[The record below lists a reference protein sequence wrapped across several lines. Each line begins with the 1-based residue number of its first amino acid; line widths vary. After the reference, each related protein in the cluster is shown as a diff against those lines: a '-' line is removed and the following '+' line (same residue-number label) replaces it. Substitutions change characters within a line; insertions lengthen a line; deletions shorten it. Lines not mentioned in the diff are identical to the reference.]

1 MCECG
6 VLVRCALLCGVC
18 LRLCCVFVLKCSVRV
33 CLEVDVR
40 ERVYVQ
46 VGPLT
51 QGRAPGPFSDSLL
64 ASGEAQRCYSTGLRL
79 AQGRGCAR
87 VRQRMFSCPTLYPCK
102 FGF

>member
-40 ERVYVQ
+40 ELAYVQ

-51 QGRAPGPFSDSLL
+51 H
-64 ASGEAQRCYSTGLRL
+64 
-79 AQGRGCAR
+79 
-87 VRQRMFSCPTLYPCK
+87 
-102 FGF
+102 

>member
-6 VLVRCALLCGVC
+6 VLVRCALLCCVC
-18 LRLCCVFVLKCSVRV
+18 LRLCCVFVLKCSVLV

-40 ERVYVQ
+40 AYVQ
-46 VGPLT
+46 VGPLI
-51 QGRAPGPFSDSLL
+51 QGRAPGPFSDLLL

-79 AQGRGCAR
+79 AQRRGCAR